1 MDLSRMDTHHLAS
14 EPKSVAARQEPDSLS
29 LFFLVFKTGLLTI
42 LTLGI
47 YRFWQTTRIRQ
58 YLWGSTSAN
67 DSALE
72 YTGTGLEK
80 FVGFLIAL
88 VILAVYLGV
97 LQMLL
102 FYFGLSMFSVSS
114 SATNPA
120 EQARY
125 LVVVYIHILAVLPLL
140 FYASYQK
147 RRYMMSRTRWCGI
160 RFSMEKGAWGYVI
173 RAIGYRLL
181 TVVTL
186 GALAPLA
193 TFKLEQYM
201 AERSY
206 YGDVRIK
213 QGGSWPRLYSSL
225 THLFIGIVILLVSG
239 GVFAWGYDGLASA
252 ILFVGSIWVAIGVVY
267 YQVKSFAYMTS
278 HKMLGEKVS
287 FKAEPRTGAIIRI
300 YLIAGV
306 GMGVMSL
313 FIISVMTTVFDFGIS
328 SVTFALVGGALSYI
342 FLFLLFQAMKMVMI
356 TQPILGHYVQTF
368 SIINPEPLHQ
378 IQQRQADDAVGAEGV
393 ADALD
398 VAGAF

>member
-313 FIISVMTTVFDFGIS
+313 FIISVMTAVFDFGIS

>member
-1 MDLSRMDTHHLAS
+1 M
-14 EPKSVAARQEPDSLS
+14 
-29 LFFLVFKTGLLTI
+29 
-42 LTLGI
+42 
-47 YRFWQTTRIRQ
+47 
-58 YLWGSTSAN
+58 
-67 DSALE
+67 E

-80 FVGFLIAL
+80 FIGFLIAL
-88 VILAVYLGV
+88 VILALYLGV

-102 FYFGLSMFSVSS
+102 FYFGLSMFNVSS

-120 EQARY
+120 EQVRY
-125 LVVVYIHILAVLPLL
+125 LIVVYMHVIAVLPLL

-181 TVVTL
+181 TVITL

-278 HKMLGEKVS
+278 HKTLGEEVS

-313 FIISVMTTVFDFGIS
+313 FIISVMTAVFDFGIS

>member
-1 MDLSRMDTHHLAS
+1 MDTHHLAS

>member
-1 MDLSRMDTHHLAS
+1 MDTHHF
-14 EPKSVAARQEPDSLS
+14 EPEQQSVAARQEPDSLS
-29 LFFLVFKTGLLTI
+29 LFFLVFKTGLLTV

-67 DSALE
+67 NSALE

-80 FVGFLIAL
+80 FIGFLIAL
-88 VILAVYLGV
+88 VILALYLGV
-97 LQMLL
+97 FQMLL
-102 FYFGLSMFSVSS
+102 FYFGLSMFNVSS

-120 EQARY
+120 EQTRY
-125 LVVVYIHILAVLPLL
+125 LVVVYINILAVLPLL

-206 YGDVRIK
+206 YGDVGIK
-213 QGGSWPRLYSSL
+213 QGGTWMRLYSAL
-225 THLFIGIVILLVSG
+225 THLFIGIVILLGSVGAFS
-239 GVFAWGYDGLASA
+239 WGHDGLASA
-252 ILFVGSIWVAIGVVY
+252 ILFVGSIWVAIGFVH

-278 HKMLGEKVS
+278 HKTLGEEVS
-287 FKAEPRTGAIIRI
+287 FKAEPRTGAIVRI
-300 YLIAGV
+300 YLIASV

-313 FIISVMTTVFDFGIS
+313 FIISVMTAIFDFGIS
-328 SVTFALVGGALSYI
+328 SVTVGFIGGALSYI

-368 SIINPEPLHQ
+368 SIINPEPLSQ
-378 IQQRQADDAVGAEGV
+378 IQQRQADEAVGAEGV

>member
-80 FVGFLIAL
+80 FIGFLIAL
-88 VILAVYLGV
+88 VILALYLGV

-102 FYFGLSMFSVSS
+102 FYFGLSMFNVSS

-120 EQARY
+120 EQVRY
-125 LVVVYIHILAVLPLL
+125 LIVVYMHVIAVLPLL

-181 TVVTL
+181 TVITL

-278 HKMLGEKVS
+278 HKTLGEEVS

-313 FIISVMTTVFDFGIS
+313 FIISVMTAVFDFGIS

>member
-1 MDLSRMDTHHLAS
+1 
-14 EPKSVAARQEPDSLS
+14 
-29 LFFLVFKTGLLTI
+29 
-42 LTLGI
+42 
-47 YRFWQTTRIRQ
+47 
-58 YLWGSTSAN
+58 
-67 DSALE
+67 
-72 YTGTGLEK
+72 
-80 FVGFLIAL
+80 
-88 VILAVYLGV
+88 
-97 LQMLL
+97 
-102 FYFGLSMFSVSS
+102 
-114 SATNPA
+114 
-120 EQARY
+120 
-125 LVVVYIHILAVLPLL
+125 
-140 FYASYQK
+140 
-147 RRYMMSRTRWCGI
+147 
-160 RFSMEKGAWGYVI
+160 MEKGAWGYVI

-181 TVVTL
+181 TIVTL

-206 YGDVRIK
+206 YGDARIK

-239 GVFAWGYDGLASA
+239 GVFSWGYDGLASA

-278 HKMLGEKVS
+278 HKTLGEEVS

-313 FIISVMTTVFDFGIS
+313 FIISVMTAIFDFGIS
-328 SVTFALVGGALSYI
+328 SVTFALIGGALSYI

-368 SIINPEPLHQ
+368 SIINPEPLHE

>member
-1 MDLSRMDTHHLAS
+1 MDTHHLAS

-313 FIISVMTTVFDFGIS
+313 FIISVMTAVFDFGIS